1 VTGERDVGVI
11 AGTRALG
18 FGRVITAFDGDSD
31 GTVTVAETRLS
42 GAADHLLLPVTHTSM
57 VFSPEVA
64 RQAATFL
71 KQGRF
76 SRS

>member
-11 AGTRALG
+11 AGTRGLG

-31 GTVTVAETRLS
+31 GTVTVAETCLP
-42 GAADHLLLPVTHTSM
+42 GVADHLLLPVTHTSM

-64 RQAATFL
+64 RRTAAFL
-71 KQGRF
+71 KHGRF